1 LQRALLKLSED
12 KREVL
17 LLSRFQDMSY
27 KEIAQLLGCDVG
39 TIKTRVFRAIREL
52 RQIVADWESESSP
65 RSRTRGAYEM

>member
-1 LQRALLKLSED
+1 
-12 KREVL
+12 
-17 LLSRFQDMSY
+17 MSY

-52 RQIVADWESESSP
+52 RQIVADWDAESGP